1 MPSFFPRQS
10 IEWRVEEPPA
20 FRRLSLSLVEMA
32 LLTGIVLRVL
42 RALAFTHGRV
52 SWIFYG
58 AMFVVGTLVLLG
70 MTTAHLANFPVRAW
84 TWRAPAFALAEV
96 VGEMMTSLLLIALRR
111 EPEGTA
117 RADFHDWPSMA
128 ARALVQSEIMICV
141 WALLLAAA
149 IVFARRSGMARDVD
163 SDPLDPDLPAPT
175 PTAETGG

>member
-10 IEWRVEEPPA
+10 IEWHVEEPPA
-20 FRRLSLSLVEMA
+20 FRRLSLALVEMA

-42 RALAFTHGRV
+42 RALAFTYGRAG
-52 SWIFYG
+52 WLFYG

-128 ARALVQSEIMICV
+128 ARALVQS
-141 WALLLAAA
+141 
-149 IVFARRSGMARDVD
+149 RS
-163 SDPLDPDLPAPT
+163 
-175 PTAETGG
+175 

>member
-1 MPSFFPRQS
+1 MSSFFPRQTV
-10 IEWRVEEPPA
+10 EWRVEEPAA

-52 SWIFYG
+52 SWLFYG
-58 AMFVVGTLVLLG
+58 FVFVVGTLVLLG

-84 TWRAPAFALAEV
+84 LWRAPVFALVEV
-96 VGEMMTSLLLIALRR
+96 IGEMTTSLLLIALRR
-111 EPEGTA
+111 EPEGTS
-117 RADFHDWPSMA
+117 RADFHDWPSMSM
-128 ARALVQSEIMICV
+128 RALLQSELTICL

-149 IVFARRSGMARDVD
+149 IIFVRRSGMARDVD
-163 SDPLDPDLPAPT
+163 SDPLDPDLPT